1 MLLRQVLLE
10 LPDRPGS
17 LGQVTTLLGRL
28 GVDIRQMRVRGRDG
42 RIATDE
48 FTVAVPGPVI
58 ERTLSSLLEE
68 VEGVTVLSMWAIDVI
83 DETTWSPVRAPAAN

>member
-1 MLLRQVLLE
+1 MLLRQILLE

-42 RIATDE
+42 TMATDE
-48 FTVAVPGPVI
+48 FTVAVPGTVV
-58 ERTLSSLLEE
+58 ERTLASLLDE
-68 VEGVTVLSMWAIDVI
+68 VEGVTVLSMWAIDAV
-83 DETTWSPVRAPAAN
+83 DESSWSPHRTPTAN

>member
-42 RIATDE
+42 RTATDE
-48 FTVAVPGPVI
+48 FTVAVPGAVV
-58 ERTLSSLLEE
+58 ERTLASLLDE
-68 VEGVTVLSMWAIDVI
+68 VEGVKVLSMWAIDAV
-83 DETTWSPVRAPAAN
+83 DESSWSAVRAPTAN